1 MPQVVAQLPW
11 DHIRT
16 SLDKAES
23 PQARDW
29 YADAALEFGWSH
41 NVLLNM
47 MMNRS
52 MERTGT
58 VPSNFTRQLASPDSD
73 LAQQVAAKDTYAF
86 EFLGFSGEVAER
98 DLGQALMGRIAET
111 LREIG
116 PGCAFVGRQVHFE
129 VDGDDFYI
137 DLLFF
142 PIQLPQPPLDIG
154 GMPGQRTPPC
164 FVLELWHGPAM

>member
-1 MPQVVAQLPW
+1 MVPQRP
-11 DHIRT
+11 
-16 SLDKAES
+16 AEYDDE
-23 PQARDW
+23 PVHGAHRDG
-29 YADAALEFGWSH
+29 A
-41 NVLLNM
+41 
-47 MMNRS
+47 
-52 MERTGT
+52 
-58 VPSNFTRQLASPDSD
+58 SNFTRQLASPDSD
-73 LAQQVAAKDTYAF
+73 LAQQVAAKDPYAF

-142 PIQLPQPPLDIG
+142 PIQLPQPPLDNG
-154 GMPGQRTPPC
+154 GCPAKGYPPC
-164 FVLELWHGPAM
+164 FVLELWHSPAM